1 MENPVRL
8 IQPKTKIYSMAI
20 HLKTIKRIASCAKE
34 GQVDSEKINT
44 LADVAADCLL
54 NILELLPDV
63 IDLKTDIR
71 EEEDVVNVSSMEEL
85 EEVRKELLG
94 QKPPEGTKMH

>member
-1 MENPVRL
+1 M
-8 IQPKTKIYSMAI
+8 
-20 HLKTIKRIASCAKE
+20 
-34 GQVDSEKINT
+34 
-44 LADVAADCLL
+44 
-54 NILELLPDV
+54 